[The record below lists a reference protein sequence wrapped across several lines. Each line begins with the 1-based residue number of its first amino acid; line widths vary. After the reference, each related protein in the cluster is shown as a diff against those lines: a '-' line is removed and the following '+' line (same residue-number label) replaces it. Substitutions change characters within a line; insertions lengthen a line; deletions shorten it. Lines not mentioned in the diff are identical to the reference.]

1 VFPLTFSPE
10 RYIRSKGVRR
20 SSGGNLKVLVVD
32 NNDLIL
38 SQLVDLLATE
48 GYTPIPAKSGE
59 EALQLYKS
67 QNPDFICLDIQMDG
81 MSGYDVC
88 RKIRE
93 SNQVIPIV
101 FITSKN
107 SSFEKVTGLDIG
119 ADDYITKPYDI
130 FEVRARIRAIAR
142 RCLLRAPQSAKEADF
157 TIAGI
162 KVFPTRLQAEKNGLI
177 IDLNPRDVK
186 LLRLFHD
193 KKGQVLDRD
202 ALLDHCWGKHI
213 MSDSRTVDW
222 HISQLRKRIE
232 DDPSNPAIIK
242 TVHGAGYRYED
253 AP

>member
-1 VFPLTFSPE
+1 M
-10 RYIRSKGVRR
+10 
-20 SSGGNLKVLVVD
+20 KVLVVD

-38 SQLVDLLATE
+38 NQLCDLLGTE
-48 GYTPIPAKSGE
+48 GYTPIKARSGE
-59 EALQLYKS
+59 EALELYAAQK
-67 QNPDFICLDIQMDG
+67 PDFICLDIQMDG

-93 SNQVIPIV
+93 TSKSVPIV
-101 FITSKN
+101 FITGKTSAI
-107 SSFEKVTGLDIG
+107 EKVTGLDIG

-142 RCLLRAPQSAKEADF
+142 RCLASAGQSPQEGSF
-157 TIAGI
+157 TLSHVKI
-162 KVFPTRLQAEKNGLI
+162 FPSRLQAEKNGTI

-193 KKGQVLDRD
+193 RKGQVLDRD
-202 ALLDHCWGKHI
+202 ALLDHCWGRHI

-232 DDPSNPAIIK
+232 DDPAHPVIIR
-242 TVHGAGYRYED
+242 TVHGAGYKYED
-253 AP
+253 VS